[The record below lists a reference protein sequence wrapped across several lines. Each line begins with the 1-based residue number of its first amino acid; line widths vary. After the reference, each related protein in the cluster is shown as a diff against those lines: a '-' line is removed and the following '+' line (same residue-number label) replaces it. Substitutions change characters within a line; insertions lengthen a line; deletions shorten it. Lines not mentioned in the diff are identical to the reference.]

1 MPVTLSL
8 WTVFI
13 SEKRKD
19 GDKKYMFLS
28 KTVEFVPQN
37 VCYWGL
43 PGGPVVK
50 NPLSNAEN
58 MSLIPDWKTKIPHTA
73 GQLTLCTTTRE
84 RNPRATTTEKPT
96 WGSQDPTHPN
106 KYINVL
112 KKNEVE
118 VLLLLLL
125 PSHFSRVRLSATP

>member
-1 MPVTLSL
+1 
-8 WTVFI
+8 
-13 SEKRKD
+13 
-19 GDKKYMFLS
+19 MFLS

>member
-19 GDKKYMFLS
+19 GDKQYMFLS
-28 KTVEFVPQN
+28 KTVEFIPQN

-50 NPLSNAEN
+50 NPLANAEN
-58 MSLIPDWKTKIPHTA
+58 MGLIPGWKTKIPHAA
-73 GQLTLCTTTRE
+73 GRLSLCTTTRE
-84 RNPRATTTEKPT
+84 KPT
-96 WGSQDPTHPN
+96 WGTP
-106 KYINVL
+106 KYIYQCL
-112 KKNEVE
+112 KKKK
-118 VLLLLLL
+118 
-125 PSHFSRVRLSATP
+125 SKWKS